1 MYNDYYS
8 DEEKILLGDS
18 VNLLKS
24 ILKKCEFIIKNIK
37 TKEQSDKKHD
47 IRTIIISYLYREM
60 IERVDGIYLLLTNN
74 STLNSKIL
82 LRSFFEIAIDLEK
95 ILKDFTNQTSLNYL
109 YFKSGDY
116 ICKLE
121 KFNEI
126 SETKKYNIREELK
139 DLEKIAE
146 LYKLKCLER
155 NHKKNIMKY
164 KKEWWNYGKKT
175 REPLREK
182 VDDLLYKKL
191 CEAVH
196 GQNSIIDNFLRNEI
210 PTLRSLRF
218 LDDFGFIVYVII
230 YKFYIINKLIL
241 EQCIDI
247 PLEEKEVRIKEI
259 YEYLEASEKIKEKTN
274 KIGLKF

>member
-18 VNLLKS
+18 ANLLKS

-47 IRTIIISYLYREM
+47 IRTIMISYLYREM
-60 IERVDGIYLLLTNN
+60 IERVDGIYLLLISN

-121 KFNEI
+121 KFNKI
-126 SETKKYNIREELK
+126 SETKKYNIKEELK

-146 LYKLKCLER
+146 LYKLKCLEK

-230 YKFYIINKLIL
+230 YKFYIVNKLIL

-247 PLEEKEVRIKEI
+247 PLEEKEI
-259 YEYLEASEKIKEKTN
+259 
-274 KIGLKF
+274 KIGSVTTNG

>member
-241 EQCIDI
+241 KQCIDI

-259 YEYLEASEKIKEKTN
+259 YEYLESSEKIKEKTN